1 MKNIV
6 MMGGGT
12 GTYTVLSGLK
22 EFTSNLTAIVTMADS
37 GGSTGR
43 LRDEQG
49 VLPPGDIRRAL
60 VALSNSNEMTRKL
73 FTYRFEGDRF
83 GEGGVG
89 GHTVGNL
96 LIAALEKITGS
107 FEEAVAEAGRMLD
120 VAGQVVPVT
129 TMDTHVVATLDDG
142 TSIKGEG
149 NLWQGPRKDFKIKGL
164 KLEPA
169 AKATEHAVRS
179 LAEAN
184 LIVLGPGALFSS
196 LIPLLLVEGIPEAIR
211 DSKAKKVY
219 VANLMTEYP
228 VTDGYGLLDFVD
240 CIERYLGR
248 GVLDYVVFNN
258 RQPSPAMAKKYASE
272 RSYPVKV
279 DAEKVAARSWM
290 PIPAD
295 IGSAHDYWRHDSEKL
310 AQLLLT
316 VSELENVL
324 KFVGKN

>member
-60 VALSNSNEMTRKL
+60 VALSNSNEITRQL

-83 GEGGVG
+83 GENGVG

-107 FEEAVAEAGRMLD
+107 FEEAVAEAGKMLD
-120 VAGQVVPVT
+120 VVGRVVPVT
-129 TMDTHVVATLDDG
+129 TTDTHVVATLDDG
-142 TSIKGEG
+142 TELKGEG
-149 NLWQGPRKDFKIKGL
+149 ELLPDPKKNFKITDVRL
-164 KLEPA
+164 NPP
-169 AKATEHAVRS
+169 AKATQSALDS
-179 LAEAN
+179 LKKAN

-196 LIPLLLVEGIPEAIR
+196 LVPLLLVDGIPEAIQN
-211 DSKAKKVY
+211 SKGKKVY
-219 VANLMTEYP
+219 VANLMTEHP
-228 VTDGYGLLDFVD
+228 ATAGYGLLDFVD
-240 CIERYLGR
+240 RIERYLGT

-258 RQPSPAMAKKYASE
+258 RQPSAEMAAKYASKK
-272 RSYPVKV
+272 SYPVKV
-279 DAEKVAARSWM
+279 DARKVFDRNWL

-295 IGSAHDYWRHDSEKL
+295 IGNAHDYWRHDSQKL

-324 KFVGKN
+324 KFVGKT